1 MNSIPF
7 AERARPLSLEDY
19 IGQESVIG
27 PTGVVGRQIKAGH
40 LSSLIL
46 WGPPGTGKTTLAHL
60 LAQELQ
66 RPIIELSAIESNVKE
81 VRAAIEQS
89 SKSQQLFSQK
99 H

>member
-7 AERARPLSLEDY
+7 AERARPLSLKDY

-46 WGPPGTGKTTLAHL
+46 WGPPGTGKPL
-60 LAQELQ
+60 
-66 RPIIELSAIESNVKE
+66 
-81 VRAAIEQS
+81 
-89 SKSQQLFSQK
+89 
-99 H
+99 